1 MRGGGSSA
9 AWIAGPLDLAPPTVG
24 PLPWTRPRPGAALAV
39 CGRGWGVPGRR
50 KSLSPLP
57 QAARDAGEC
66 RALAA
71 GALVFPTAE
80 SLSRGSRCRV
90 RPRASGGWWG
100 SSHSLQNTLPVV
112 RRGPVG
118 EGAQLQKE
126 RRNLGGGCDCAS
138 AACFESGC
146 ATLGTSHFALSLSA
160 ILRSVDSV
168 SSRV

>member
-1 MRGGGSSA
+1 MQSPGSWRIGFSYSGV
-9 AWIAGPLDLAPPTVG
+9 IKPGLQV
-24 PLPWTRPRPGAALAV
+24 PRPPASL
-39 CGRGWGVPGRR
+39 RG
-50 KSLSPLP
+50 
-57 QAARDAGEC
+57 
-66 RALAA
+66 
-71 GALVFPTAE
+71 LV
-80 SLSRGSRCRV
+80 
-90 RPRASGGWWG
+90 G